1 MGYRARRCV
10 VVLAPLLLVAVT
22 SANEWSAR
30 ASSLPPMW
38 RSAVLPLA
46 ERWASV
52 APQGELVAAIHPLDL
67 EPSAVPPP
75 LPISAPVAPT
85 LPLPQQPHSFI
96 PSSQPS
102 ALAVE
107 PSQPAQP
114 VLVAA
119 PPPEPTTVVAVGDS
133 LMAFVALGLRRGLS
147 VSSQVIDVSRA
158 STGLANAPFY
168 DWPSSAARAVRASHA
183 NWLVVH
189 MGANDA
195 QAVKTPTGWVSFGSK
210 GWSDAYASRARLL
223 VEGAQEASPG
233 LEVVWLTMP
242 AMRDRSFDLKMSQV
256 TAAQETVCT
265 LPHVHCVDG
274 RSPLGPDYQK
284 TGRSPSGR
292 LRLWRADDGIH
303 YSAEGG
309 WRLASAIGS
318 QLSWAWKE
326 DAAP

>member
-1 MGYRARRCV
+1 MGYRARRFV

-22 SANEWSAR
+22 SANEWAAR

-38 RSAVLPLA
+38 RAAVLPLA
-46 ERWASV
+46 EGWAGV
-52 APQGELVAAIHPLDL
+52 APQGELVAAIHPVDLD
-67 EPSAVPPP
+67 PSVVSPP
-75 LPISAPVAPT
+75 LPISAPSR
-85 LPLPQQPHSFI
+85 PLPQPPPSFT
-96 PSSQPS
+96 PSSQTS
-102 ALAVE
+102 ALVVE

-133 LMAFVALGLRRGLS
+133 LMAFVALGLRRGLP

-168 DWPSSAARAVRASHA
+168 DWPSAAARAVQASHA

-195 QAVKTPTGWVSFGSK
+195 QAVKTPTGWTSFGAK

-223 VEGAQEASPG
+223 VEEAQEASPG

-242 AMRDRSFDLKMSQV
+242 AMRDRGFDLKMSQV

-274 RSPLGPDYQK
+274 RSSLGPDYQK

-318 QLSWAWKE
+318 QLSWTWKE
-326 DAAP
+326 EASP